1 MLKTPYM
8 TSEGKLVDPLTEDNI
23 KIVNDECVILSY
35 YNTEGQS
42 YAVANKCKFSPMD
55 NLNYGDLTGDGAY
68 NSIDV
73 LTLQKWLLGN
83 QNSKL
88 SNWEYADFSKNGKLD
103 IADFCLIKSNLVK

>member
-1 MLKTPYM
+1 MSFFLHPYY
-8 TSEGKLVDPLTEDNI
+8 I
-23 KIVNDECVILSY
+23 IC
-35 YNTEGQS
+35 
-42 YAVANKCKFSPMD
+42 
-55 NLNYGDLTGDGAY
+55 TGDGAY